1 MFLRTSKKIFLI
13 FALLYLVLGFLFYRF
28 YEHLVLEEARRQV
41 TAVLSSFNA
50 LRTYIETVQKPVIYR
65 LQKEGKLDKNFFD
78 PKLLSAS
85 YIARHVLTNYIQ
97 DNNAG
102 YQYKLAA
109 TNPRNPHNKA
119 DSFETGILH
128 QFRSG
133 KLKSYSTILEEG
145 GEQYFYQALPL
156 GKNEASCMHCHS
168 TPDRAPTGLIRLYGD
183 KAGFGEKIGQMRA
196 FISLKV
202 PISHIIDQHKRDF
215 FITLFGLF
223 VLFAIFYQLFVLL
236 HKKDLKI
243 QEERE
248 AKENYLE
255 TVNAQLGERIEQEV
269 EQRLKQEHELNEQE
283 RIMTQQSKLAGMGEM
298 IGNIA
303 HQWRQ
308 PLTQL
313 SSILVNLEL
322 RQERGKLDNELFRRK
337 ITEANEQIAFMSGT
351 IDDFREFFAPDRV
364 PEHYPVS
371 RLFTTVE
378 KLMRAAL
385 KNNNIHLVTTID
397 TDFILEGYPNEM
409 AQTLVNLVSNA
420 KDVFKERGTQ
430 DPEIVLHAFVKE
442 GHPTITIT
450 DNAGGIHIEPIEKVF
465 EPYFSTKHA
474 STGTGIGLYMSKT
487 IIEKHNQGSISV
499 KNVKAGAQ
507 FTIQFDHPV

>member
-1 MFLRTSKKIFLI
+1 MR
-13 FALLYLVLGFLFYRF
+13 
-28 YEHLVLEEARRQV
+28 
-41 TAVLSSFNA
+41 
-50 LRTYIETVQKPVIYR
+50 
-65 LQKEGKLDKNFFD
+65 
-78 PKLLSAS
+78 
-85 YIARHVLTNYIQ
+85 
-97 DNNAG
+97 
-102 YQYKLAA
+102 
-109 TNPRNPHNKA
+109 
-119 DSFETGILH
+119 
-128 QFRSG
+128 
-133 KLKSYSTILEEG
+133 
-145 GEQYFYQALPL
+145 
-156 GKNEASCMHCHS
+156 CHS
-168 TPDRAPTGLIRLYGD
+168 TPERAPTGLIRLYGN
-183 KAGFGEKIGQMRA
+183 KAGFGEKIDQMRA

-215 FITLFGLF
+215 FITLAVLF
-223 VLFAIFYQLFVLL
+223 VLFALFYQLFILL

-283 RIMTQQSKLAGMGEM
+283 RLMTQQSKLAGMGEM

-322 RQERGKLDNELFRRK
+322 RQERGKLDDNLFHSK

-351 IDDFREFFAPDRV
+351 IDDFREFFVPDRV

-378 KLMRAAL
+378 KLMRGAL
-385 KNNNIHLVTTID
+385 KNNNIRLVATIE
-397 TDFILEGYPNEM
+397 TDFTLEGYPNEM

-420 KDVFKERGTQ
+420 KDVFKERNTPN
-430 DPEIVLHAFVKE
+430 PEIILRAFVKE
-442 GHPTITIT
+442 GDFTITVT
-450 DNAGGIHIEPIEKVF
+450 DNAGGIHIDPIEKIF

-474 STGTGIGLYMSKT
+474 SSGTGIGLYMSKT
-487 IIEKHNQGSISV
+487 IIEKHNRGSISV
-499 KNVKAGAQ
+499 KNIEEGAQ
-507 FTIQFDHPV
+507 FTILFDRSV

>member
-1 MFLRTSKKIFLI
+1 MGASKKIFLI
-13 FALLYLVLGFLFYRF
+13 FTLLYLVLGFLFYRF
-28 YEHLVLEEARRQV
+28 YEHLVLEEARRQA

-85 YIARHVLTNYIQ
+85 YIARHVLANYIEGS
-97 DNNAG
+97 NAG
-102 YQYKLAA
+102 YRYKLAA
-109 TNPRNPHNKA
+109 TNPRNPRNKA
-119 DSFETGILH
+119 DSFETGILQ

-133 KLKSYSTILEEG
+133 KLKSYSTIIKEEG
-145 GEQYFYQALPL
+145 KPYFYQALPL
-156 GKNEASCMHCHS
+156 RENEASCMRCHS
-168 TPDRAPTGLIRLYGD
+168 TPDRAPAELIQLYGD
-183 KAGFGEKIGQMRA
+183 KAGFGEKIGQLRA

-202 PISHIIDQHKRDF
+202 PIFHIINQHKRDF

-223 VLFAIFYQLFVLL
+223 LLFALFYFFFYLL
-236 HKKDLKI
+236 HKKDIKI

-248 AKENYLE
+248 AKDRYLE
-255 TVNAQLGERIEQEV
+255 TVNAQLEERIEKEV
-269 EQRLKQEHELNEQE
+269 ARRMEQEHALNEQE
-283 RIMTQQSKLAGMGEM
+283 RLMTQQSKLAGMGEM

-322 RQERGKLDNELFRRK
+322 RQERGKLDNKLLKNK
-337 ITEANEQIAFMSGT
+337 IAEAQEQIAFMSGT
-351 IDDFREFFAPDRV
+351 IDDFREFFTPDRV
-364 PEHYPVS
+364 PERYPVS

-385 KNNNIHLVTTID
+385 KNNRIHLETRIE
-397 TDFILEGYPNEM
+397 TDFTLEGYPNEM

-420 KDVFKERGTQ
+420 KDVFKERNTP
-430 DPEIVLHAFVKE
+430 DPKIILHAFANE
-442 GHPTITIT
+442 GYYMITVT
-450 DNAGGIHIEPIEKVF
+450 DNAGGIHIEPIEKIF

-487 IIEKHNQGSISV
+487 IIEKHNRGSISV
-499 KNVKAGAQ
+499 KNVDRGAQ
-507 FTIQFDHPV
+507 FTIRFDRSA